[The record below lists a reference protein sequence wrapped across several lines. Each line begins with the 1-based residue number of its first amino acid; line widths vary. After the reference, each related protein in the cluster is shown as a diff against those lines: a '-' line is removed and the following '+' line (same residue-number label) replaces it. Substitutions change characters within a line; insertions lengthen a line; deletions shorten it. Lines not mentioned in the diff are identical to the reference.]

1 MYTRIIE
8 KSIKASLFQGQM
20 IVIYGARQVGKT
32 TLAKKIIEDT
42 GLPFKYF
49 SLDTVR
55 DREDFSIA
63 DPEHLKRI
71 FGEAKIVLVDE
82 AQLVSNIGQ
91 VLKAYYDKY
100 NEVQI
105 IATGSSSFDLA
116 NKFKEPMTGRTH
128 SFLLYP
134 LSVREIAGEN
144 IYDFRERQEYCMRY
158 GFYPRIQNKDDNL
171 ADAML
176 AELTEANLYKDIY
189 MIEGIKKP
197 EVLQKL
203 IKVLAINIGHTLT
216 TGGLAKSA
224 NTSNKTVERYI
235 DLLEKFFVIK
245 RLNTYSRNLNNELKR
260 AFKIYFMDIGMR
272 NSVIQNHNKMEL
284 RNDIGQLFKNFWVI
298 ERLKAE
304 SYKGNRHNSYFWQT
318 YNDIEV
324 DYIEESNGELKAF
337 ECKWS
342 DRPSKGIKIFEAEY
356 KNEGAKSFI
365 VNKDNYLEYL

>member
-49 SLDTVR
+49 SLDTAR

-82 AQLVSNIGQ
+82 AQLVVNIGQ

-158 GFYPRIQNKDDNL
+158 GFYPRIQNKDDAI
-171 ADAML
+171 ADGML

-189 MIEGIKKP
+189 MTEGIKKP

-216 TGGLAKSA
+216 IGGLAKSA
-224 NTSNKTVERYI
+224 NTTNKTIERYI

-260 AFKIYFMDIGMR
+260 AFKIYFMDTGMR

-284 RNDIGQLFKNFWVI
+284 RNDIGQLFENFWVI

-324 DYIEESNGELKAF
+324 DYIEESGGELKAF

-365 VNKDNYLEYL
+365 INKDNYLEYL